1 MAQESRLVVVIDSQ
15 NAERNARNLGNEL
28 VSIER
33 KGEFASK
40 SMDSLSV
47 ATRALAGHMAG
58 LVTVGAAISKMDTYT
73 GLQNRLKLVT
83 NNQAELNKATEDTF
97 QIAQKTYSAWD
108 SVLQVYQR
116 FSDNAKTLNL
126 TMDDT
131 ARLTETVSKAVAI
144 SGASAEAADAALVQ
158 FGQALASGT
167 LRGEELNSVMEQ
179 TPALAKAIA
188 KGMGITVGELRS
200 VAAEGKITS
209 QEIVKALRNVQD
221 EVDALFAKTDIT
233 IGQSLTLLNNEITKF
248 VGEAGKG
255 SGAAQALSG
264 SIQLLANNLNLIADS
279 AFAIGI
285 GLMTKAV
292 LTKTVAV
299 QASIAASTK
308 QVFATIAER
317 NANIA
322 AAKAEVESAL
332 AEAQSTQVT
341 LTNIKATHAQIMA
354 EIELE
359 KVRLKAQITE
369 QGRTATIT
377 RMAQLGRL
385 QAQVALE
392 VAAAET
398 AQSASSARLSAA
410 LTAQSVATSRL
421 ALAKSA
427 LMAIFSPM
435 GLAIAAT
442 AASFYLL
449 SSSSDE
455 VKESLATQSDSV
467 SDLTDK
473 YIKLNTVQALTE
485 GVRLRKEIEQQ
496 NDAIDDA
503 SGAIKRFAY
512 IQKELFKLSGSDY
525 EDYQNAIKSIATGA
539 SDAGD
544 LLKKMISSGRFSQTQ
559 IDKLIEF
566 SSAVAESKNKIE
578 QGNTALKLL
587 NATSGQ
593 HVEVT
598 AESIKQ
604 LTIQTNLTKVAT
616 QNFTDMKTQMLDSL
630 RAQVEFIRL
639 NGGSEEQVKSLN
651 KVIQAYSLNQISAT
665 DAVSKFNSTAKVPV
679 DNIKKLQ
686 EYAIKTDQSKIALN
700 QANAELKK
708 QNDLRNE
715 YLKQHQTVLGAQ
727 QGETNE
733 LNNQVAA
740 QEKLNKLRDN
750 ANKDNLKNDFLIKNT
765 KAFGGGEK
773 GLDKAR
779 AASEFY
785 TDNKIPM
792 TRSLTGQE
800 YAIFEAWYKK
810 QKEVKDLQESISEST
825 RKQTKEV
832 EKQTKEAAKQAVLLA
847 GNDEKSRNMLRVYL
861 AFRNAGLGDK
871 QARVMTAQVGRE
883 TDFRNEAMFGSHKDA
898 NNGYT
903 NTGFLS
909 WQKSRSTKLMQSLQG
924 QGVLDKNGK
933 IQQTQDALDAM
944 AKHAVQEAMTDKSY
958 SKSKAALLNDDLDY
972 RSLERIVAK
981 NLVGWDYDGKKLGKA
996 KASQHLAKQDSYYNQ
1011 LSKILGDN
1019 PEAVSKAIGDL
1030 SKLEDEAYK
1039 ARAKTLEEVKQLQA
1053 TYDSETV
1060 ARSKKRE
1067 EEINKATILGQ
1078 SNLIPKINERY
1089 DAEDKLAQKQ
1099 FDFEV
1104 NGYKWTE
1111 EQKLDYT
1118 YETNSLRLVA
1128 EGKLSEDQRKVAL
1141 DGLKLQKQQELGLL
1155 KLAQEQRLFQARLS
1169 LLSETQAMQERYRL
1183 EREEIH
1189 KNTKLSIEER
1199 QKLIALSKAN
1209 QDKETRDK
1217 VNNAVQNWG
1226 GIQADMNGTGEFFR
1240 QDQERF
1246 SRLNAANDLADS
1258 QFAATDLNE
1267 QNSLDGLNAQFEA
1280 GLIKQQDYENQKTAI
1295 IQAAQDQRNQI
1306 AAEHAKNV
1314 QDIED
1319 KYQQDR
1325 LNTQIAFGG
1334 QMMGSLTSMFGSMFG
1349 EQSKAY
1355 KIMFAADKAY
1365 AIAAAGIAIQ
1375 QNIAAASKA
1384 GFPLNI
1390 PLIAGAVAQGASIIA
1405 NIRAIKDQGFA
1416 DGGYTGSGRKY
1427 EPAGIV
1433 HKGEVVWSQEDI
1445 KRWGGVGLVENMR
1458 KSANPEAFIN
1468 NHAINNTSAE
1478 NVFNRSF
1485 LSSKAFNDNQ
1495 NISNIFNRPTREN
1508 QIIVNAFKPSKDAA
1522 SRSED
1527 VQSITNQYAGNNTS
1541 FSEVLDKSIQS
1552 SKSFNASKS
1561 IISSLSNSKVLNS
1574 NVSNSTVQNAEKEL
1588 LKEVSIFKDNGFAD
1602 GGYTGKGKKYE
1613 IAGAVHKG
1621 EIVWSQDDIKKWGG
1635 VDKVEQ
1641 MRRATSPESF
1651 VSNYAQ
1657 NHTTFESILNRAN
1670 QSSRIFNQSKE
1681 ISNIFNKS
1689 VQDDQII
1696 YKGNGNVPTSA
1707 TSDLYHDGKVYFSS
1721 NGLVQDRSN
1730 LDDVQDFTLG
1740 RTSRPQAEIMPSI
1753 EPSTPTI
1760 NFKIEVINQV
1770 SGATVEAEQ
1779 LDEQTVRIIVTDEL
1793 DKQLPRKVPKLVS
1806 DQIANPNSTISR
1818 SLTEN
1823 TTARRNRT

>member
-1 MAQESRLVVVIDSQ
+1 MAQEARLVIVIDS
-15 NAERNARNLGNEL
+15 ERAKRTAQDLSVEL
-28 VSIER
+28 DSITK
-33 KGEFASK
+33 KGDFASK
-40 SMDSLSV
+40 SMDRMSV
-47 ATRALAGHMAG
+47 ATRALAGYMAG
-58 LVTVGAAISKMDTYT
+58 LLTVGSAISKMDTYT

-83 NNQAELNKATEDTF
+83 NNQVELNKATEDTF
-97 QIAQKTYSAWD
+97 RIAQKTYSAWD

-209 QEIVKALRNVQD
+209 QEIVKALKNVQD

-398 AQSASSARLSAA
+398 AQSAASSRLSAA

-544 LLKKMISSGRFSQTQ
+544 LLKKMISSGRFSQNQ

-587 NATSGQ
+587 NATSRQ

-665 DAVSKFNSTAKVPV
+665 DAVSKFNSTAKIPAE
-679 DNIKKLQ
+679 NIKGLQ
-686 EYAIKTDQSKIALN
+686 DHATKTDQSKIALN

-715 YLKQHQTVLGAQ
+715 YLKQHQTVLAAQ

-750 ANKDNLKNDFLIKNT
+750 ANKDILKNDFLIKNT

-792 TRSLTGQE
+792 TRSLTSQE
-800 YAIFEAWYKK
+800 AAIFEAWYKK
-810 QKEVKDLQESISEST
+810 QKEAKDLQESITESS
-825 RKQTKEV
+825 RKQTKES
-832 EKQTKEAAKQAVLLA
+832 EKKLKITQAELEVAKRSAALIESSGLGKYAESKGIPSSVIAGLLA
-847 GNDEKSRNMLRVYL
+847 QESQGIREAKSHTGAIGYFQTTSGYRKQNNMSVADSYDLEKSGKIVIDNIAKVYEKTGDL
-861 AFRNAGLGDK
+861 AQAILSHNAGEGG
-871 QARVMTAQVGRE
+871 ARQFTKTGKVKGSAE
-883 TDFRNEAMFGSHKDA
+883 RNKEVSQ
-898 NNGYT
+898 Y
-903 NTGFLS
+903 
-909 WQKSRSTKLMQSLQG
+909 
-924 QGVLDKNGK
+924 
-933 IQQTQDALDAM
+933 
-944 AKHAVQEAMTDKSY
+944 
-958 SKSKAALLNDDLDY
+958 
-972 RSLERIVAK
+972 VAK
-981 NLVGWDYDGKKLGKA
+981 VSRYSDIIAGGVGKGGLSDGDSDRAYGK
-996 KASQHLAKQDSYYNQ
+996 Q
-1011 LSKILGDN
+1011 I
-1019 PEAVSKAIGDL
+1019 
-1030 SKLEDEAYK
+1030 K
-1039 ARAKTLEEVKQLQA
+1039 ARLELVKQGLNLQEQYEEEQA
-1053 TYDSETV
+1053 KRTK
-1060 ARSKKRE
+1060 ARN
-1067 EEINKATILGQ
+1067 EEINLAQQTGQ
-1078 SNLIPKINERY
+1078 TALIPKIKERY
-1089 DAEDKLAQKQ
+1089 KAQDELAKLQQ
-1099 FDFEV
+1099 DFEV

-1111 EQKLDYT
+1111 KQKLEYT

-1141 DGLKLQKQQELGLL
+1141 GGLELQKQQELGLL
-1155 KLAQEQRLFQARLS
+1155 KLAQEQRLFQAEQFMLGEMERIKKRYALEYDEIS
-1169 LLSETQAMQERYRL
+1169 KITDLEERRRKMSAFQADFIRNGVGNPTIDQYDTSSQFLKSTNYTKPKQTNMQVLDEDYAQTYQKLKDNLAAVLESEKASYQERL
-1183 EREEIH
+1183 EA
-1189 KNTKLSIEER
+1189 ER
-1199 QKLIALSKAN
+1199 VFKEARQQMDNEYHLKAIDARKADHDS
-1209 QDKETRDK
+1209 QLQLYSQMISSASST
-1217 VNNAVQNWG
+1217 WG
-1226 GIQADMNGTGEFFR
+1226 GLTQIVKDARGEN
-1240 QDQERF
+1240 
-1246 SRLNAANDLADS
+1246 SRSFKAMFIAQQSFAIASAIISAHL
-1258 QFAATDLNE
+1258 AATQVAADATIPFFGAKIAASTAMLAMGYAN
-1267 QNSLDGLNAQFEA
+1267 A
-1280 GLIKQQDYENQKTAI
+1280 GLIA
-1295 IQAAQDQRNQI
+1295 
-1306 AAEHAKNV
+1306 
-1314 QDIED
+1314 
-1319 KYQQDR
+1319 
-1325 LNTQIAFGG
+1325 G
-1334 QMMGSLTSMFGSMFG
+1334 QT
-1349 EQSKAY
+1349 
-1355 KIMFAADKAY
+1355 I
-1365 AIAAAGIAIQ
+1365 
-1375 QNIAAASKA
+1375 A
-1384 GFPLNI
+1384 GF
-1390 PLIAGAVAQGASIIA
+1390 S
-1405 NIRAIKDQGFA
+1405 
-1416 DGGYTGSGRKY
+1416 DGGFTGSGGKY
-1427 EPAGIV
+1427 QPAGIV
-1433 HKGEVVWSQEDI
+1433 HKGEIVWSQEDI
-1445 KRWGGVGLVENMR
+1445 KRWGGVGLVEKMR
-1458 KSANPEAFIN
+1458 KSANPEAFLN
-1468 NHAINNTSAE
+1468 N
-1478 NVFNRSF
+1478 
-1485 LSSKAFNDNQ
+1485 
-1495 NISNIFNRPTREN
+1495 
-1508 QIIVNAFKPSKDAA
+1508 
-1522 SRSED
+1522 
-1527 VQSITNQYAGNNTS
+1527 
-1541 FSEVLDKSIQS
+1541 
-1552 SKSFNASKS
+1552 NAS
-1561 IISSLSNSKVLNS
+1561 
-1574 NVSNSTVQNAEKEL
+1574 
-1588 LKEVSIFKDNGFAD
+1588 AD
-1602 GGYTGKGKKYE
+1602 S
-1613 IAGAVHKG
+1613 V
-1621 EIVWSQDDIKKWGG
+1621 
-1635 VDKVEQ
+1635 
-1641 MRRATSPESF
+1641 MRRAMMSSNAFIES
-1651 VSNYAQ
+1651 Q
-1657 NHTTFESILNRAN
+1657 K
-1670 QSSRIFNQSKE
+1670 QSDIFNQP
-1681 ISNIFNKS
+1681 
-1689 VQDDQII
+1689 VQDTQII
-1696 YKGNGNVPTSA
+1696 YKGNRSVPITSSSA
-1707 TSDLYHDGKVYFSS
+1707 SSDLFHDGKVYFSS
-1721 NGLVQDRSN
+1721 NGFVQDRSN
-1730 LDDVQDFTLG
+1730 LEDVQDFTMG
-1740 RTSRPQAEIMPSI
+1740 QAARPQAEIMPSI

-1779 LDEQTVRIIVTDEL
+1779 LDEQTVRIIVKDEL
-1793 DKQLPRKVPKLVS
+1793 DKQLPRMVPKLVS

-1823 TTARRNRT
+1823 TTARRNR

>member
-1 MAQESRLVVVIDSQ
+1 MAQESRLVIVIDSQ

-28 VSIER
+28 NSIER

-58 LVTVGAAISKMDTYT
+58 LLTVGSAISKMDTYT

-97 QIAQKTYSAWD
+97 RIAQKTYSAWD

-116 FSDNAKTLNL
+116 FSDNAETLNL

-209 QEIVKALRNVQD
+209 QEIVKALRNVESD
-221 EVDALFAKTDIT
+221 VDALFAKTDIT
-233 IGQSLTLLNNEITKF
+233 IGQSLTLLNNEIIKF

-255 SGAAQALSG
+255 SGAAQVLAG
-264 SIQLLANNLNLIADS
+264 SVQTLASNLDLIADG
-279 AFAIGI
+279 ALVVGI
-285 GLMTKAV
+285 GYITRAILMKSAAV
-292 LTKTVAV
+292 KEGMASTLASR
-299 QASIAASTK
+299 QASVLNAQAEYAE
-308 QVFATIAER
+308 ATATL
-317 NANIA
+317 N
-322 AAKAEVESAL
+322 AAKAHL
-332 AEAQSTQVT
+332 ANVRATNAETQA
-341 LTNIKATHAQIMA
+341 KFGATAA
-354 EIELE
+354 
-359 KVRLKAQITE
+359 
-369 QGRTATIT
+369 AT
-377 RMAQLGRL
+377 RYA
-385 QAQVALE
+385 QAQ
-392 VAAAET
+392 AAVT
-398 AQSASSARLSAA
+398 AATNAQTAAQTRLSAA
-410 LTAQSVATSRL
+410 SSLVGSIGSRAL
-421 ALAKSA
+421 GLIGGPIGAITLGVSALAATYTYFKGKAEEANRTLAEQAEVANRTAEELKGLKGEAKTKAINDLTTAFKAQNEELKKTEMAVGSA
-427 LMAIFSPM
+427 LIDIQNFGKGNVELTRISNEARLGTISYKEAMEQ
-435 GLAIAAT
+435 LAKQKLPPSLRDA
-442 AASFYLL
+442 L
-449 SSSSDE
+449 
-455 VKESLATQSDSV
+455 KEQI
-467 SDLTDK
+467 DK
-473 YIKLNTVQALTE
+473 YNEAYEKADKTKTAIKLFGIEVTLT
-485 GVRLRKEIEQQ
+485 GNKAQNAAIEQQ
-496 NDAIDDA
+496 KHADA
-503 SGAIKRFAY
+503 
-512 IQKELFKLSGSDY
+512 
-525 EDYQNAIKSIATGA
+525 
-539 SDAGD
+539 
-544 LLKKMISSGRFSQTQ
+544 
-559 IDKLIEF
+559 
-566 SSAVAESKNKIE
+566 
-578 QGNTALKLL
+578 
-587 NATSGQ
+587 
-593 HVEVT
+593 
-598 AESIKQ
+598 
-604 LTIQTNLTKVAT
+604 
-616 QNFTDMKTQMLDSL
+616 
-630 RAQVEFIRL
+630 
-639 NGGSEEQVKSLN
+639 
-651 KVIQAYSLNQISAT
+651 
-665 DAVSKFNSTAKVPV
+665 
-679 DNIKKLQ
+679 
-686 EYAIKTDQSKIALN
+686 
-700 QANAELKK
+700 
-708 QNDLRNE
+708 
-715 YLKQHQTVLGAQ
+715 
-727 QGETNE
+727 
-733 LNNQVAA
+733 
-740 QEKLNKLRDN
+740 
-750 ANKDNLKNDFLIKNT
+750 IKNT
-765 KAFGGGEK
+765 KQAADEAQKSLQKLYADKLWDTQFVEIVMKKGFSESQANDLLKLYKDSLAK
-773 GLDKAR
+773 GLKA
-779 AASEFY
+779 ADQEALKSLVDTWKAEESIKAI
-785 TDNKIPM
+785 TDARTDSIREQNKA
-792 TRSLTGQE
+792 L
-800 YAIFEAWYKK
+800 KK
-810 QKEVKDLQESISEST
+810 QG
-825 RKQTKEV
+825 
-832 EKQTKEAAKQAVLLA
+832 VLLA
-847 GNDEKSRNMLRVYL
+847 GNDEKLRNMLRVYQ

-944 AKHAVQEAMTDKSY
+944 ARHAVQEAMTDKSY
-958 SKSKAALLNDDLDY
+958 SKSKTALLNDDLDY
-972 RSLERIVAK
+972 RSLEKIVAK
-981 NLVGWDYDGKKLGKA
+981 NFIGWDYDGKKLGKD
-996 KASQHLAKQDSYYNQ
+996 KASKHLAKQDSYFKQ
-1011 LSKILGDN
+1011 ISDILGAN
-1019 PEAVSKAIGDL
+1019 PESALNSIKTISKF
-1030 SKLEDEAYK
+1030 EDEAYK
-1039 ARAKTLEEVKQLQA
+1039 ARAKTLEEVKQLQT
-1053 TYDSETV
+1053 TYDSETI

-1078 SNLIPKINERY
+1078 LELVPKIKERF

-1155 KLAQEQRLFQARLS
+1155 KLAQEQRLFQAKLF
-1169 LLSETQAMQERYRL
+1169 LLSETEAMQERYRL
-1183 EREEIH
+1183 EREEIA
-1189 KNTKLSIEER
+1189 KTVKDEEEKR
-1199 QKLIALSKAN
+1199 KRLALSRDQERLEAFDRAAKAG
-1209 QDKETRDK
+1209 Q
-1217 VNNAVQNWG
+1217 AWG
-1226 GIQADMNGTGEFFR
+1226 GIQADMNGSGEFYR
-1240 QDQERF
+1240 LDQERS
-1246 SRLNAANDLADS
+1246 SRLSAATNLLDS
-1258 QFAATDLNE
+1258 QQGVVNLNE
-1267 QNSLDGLNAQFEA
+1267 QNAIEALNAQFEQQ
-1280 GLIKQQDYENQKTAI
+1280 LISQQDYENQKTAI
-1295 IQAAQDQRNQI
+1295 IQTAQDQRNQI
-1306 AAEHAKNV
+1306 AAEYAKNA

-1319 KYQQDR
+1319 KYHQDR
-1325 LNTQIAFGG
+1325 LNTIIAFGG
-1334 QMMGSLTSMFGSMFG
+1334 NMMGSLTSMFGSMFG

-1384 GFPLNI
+1384 GFPYNL

-1416 DGGYTGSGRKY
+1416 DGGYTGSGGKY

-1445 KRWGGVGLVENMR
+1445 RRWGGVGLVENMR

-1495 NISNIFNRPTREN
+1495 NISNIFNQPTREN

-1730 LDDVQDFTLG
+1730 LEDVQDFTISQA
-1740 RTSRPQAEIMPSI
+1740 SRPQAEIMPSI

-1793 DKQLPRKVPKLVS
+1793 
-1806 DQIANPNSTISR
+1806 
-1818 SLTEN
+1818 
-1823 TTARRNRT
+1823 

>member
-1 MAQESRLVVVIDSQ
+1 MAQEARLVIVIDS
-15 NAERNARNLGNEL
+15 ERAKRTAQDLSVEL
-28 VSIER
+28 DSITK
-33 KGEFASK
+33 KGDFASK
-40 SMDSLSV
+40 SMDRMSV
-47 ATRALAGHMAG
+47 ATRALAGYMAG
-58 LVTVGAAISKMDTYT
+58 LLTVGSAISKMDTYT

-83 NNQAELNKATEDTF
+83 NNQVELNKATEDTF
-97 QIAQKTYSAWD
+97 RIAQKTYSAWD

-209 QEIVKALRNVQD
+209 QEIVKALKNVQD

-398 AQSASSARLSAA
+398 AQSAASSRLSAA

-544 LLKKMISSGRFSQTQ
+544 LLKKMISSGRFSQNQ

-587 NATSGQ
+587 NATSRQ

-665 DAVSKFNSTAKVPV
+665 DAVSKFNSTAKIPAE
-679 DNIKKLQ
+679 NIKGLQ
-686 EYAIKTDQSKIALN
+686 DHATKTDQSKIALN

-715 YLKQHQTVLGAQ
+715 YLKQHQTVLAAQ

-750 ANKDNLKNDFLIKNT
+750 ANKDILKNDFLIKNT

-792 TRSLTGQE
+792 TRSLTSQE
-800 YAIFEAWYKK
+800 AAIFEAWYKK
-810 QKEVKDLQESISEST
+810 QKEAKDLQESITESS
-825 RKQTKEV
+825 RKQTKES
-832 EKQTKEAAKQAVLLA
+832 EKKLKITQAELEVAKRSAALIESSGLGKYAESKGIPSSVIAGLLA
-847 GNDEKSRNMLRVYL
+847 QESQGIREAKSHTGAIGYFQTTSGYRKQNNMSVADSYDLEKSGKIVIDNIAKVYEKTGDL
-861 AFRNAGLGDK
+861 AQAILSHNAGEGG
-871 QARVMTAQVGRE
+871 ARQFTKTGKVKGSAE
-883 TDFRNEAMFGSHKDA
+883 RNKEVSQ
-898 NNGYT
+898 Y
-903 NTGFLS
+903 
-909 WQKSRSTKLMQSLQG
+909 
-924 QGVLDKNGK
+924 
-933 IQQTQDALDAM
+933 
-944 AKHAVQEAMTDKSY
+944 
-958 SKSKAALLNDDLDY
+958 
-972 RSLERIVAK
+972 VAK
-981 NLVGWDYDGKKLGKA
+981 VSRYSDIIAGGVGKGGLSDGDSDRAYGK
-996 KASQHLAKQDSYYNQ
+996 Q
-1011 LSKILGDN
+1011 I
-1019 PEAVSKAIGDL
+1019 
-1030 SKLEDEAYK
+1030 K
-1039 ARAKTLEEVKQLQA
+1039 ARLELVKQGLNLQEQYEEEQA
-1053 TYDSETV
+1053 KRTK
-1060 ARSKKRE
+1060 ARN
-1067 EEINKATILGQ
+1067 EEINLAQQTGQ
-1078 SNLIPKINERY
+1078 TALIPKIKERY
-1089 DAEDKLAQKQ
+1089 KAQDELAKLQQ
-1099 FDFEV
+1099 DFEV

-1111 EQKLDYT
+1111 KQKLEYT

-1141 DGLKLQKQQELGLL
+1141 GGLELQKQQELGLL
-1155 KLAQEQRLFQARLS
+1155 KLAQEQRLFQAEQFMLGEMERIKKRYALEYDEIS
-1169 LLSETQAMQERYRL
+1169 KITDLEERRRKMSAFQADFIRNGVGNPTIDQYDTSSQFLKSTNYTKPKQTNMQVLDEDYAQTYQKLKDNLAAVLESEKASYQERL
-1183 EREEIH
+1183 EA
-1189 KNTKLSIEER
+1189 ER
-1199 QKLIALSKAN
+1199 VFKEARQQMDNEYHLKAIDARKADHDS
-1209 QDKETRDK
+1209 QLQLYSQMISSASST
-1217 VNNAVQNWG
+1217 WG
-1226 GIQADMNGTGEFFR
+1226 GLTQIVKDARGEN
-1240 QDQERF
+1240 
-1246 SRLNAANDLADS
+1246 SRSFKAMFIAQQSFAIASAIISAHL
-1258 QFAATDLNE
+1258 AATQVAADATIPFFGAKIAASTAMLAMGYAN
-1267 QNSLDGLNAQFEA
+1267 A
-1280 GLIKQQDYENQKTAI
+1280 GLIA
-1295 IQAAQDQRNQI
+1295 
-1306 AAEHAKNV
+1306 
-1314 QDIED
+1314 
-1319 KYQQDR
+1319 
-1325 LNTQIAFGG
+1325 G
-1334 QMMGSLTSMFGSMFG
+1334 QT
-1349 EQSKAY
+1349 
-1355 KIMFAADKAY
+1355 I
-1365 AIAAAGIAIQ
+1365 
-1375 QNIAAASKA
+1375 A
-1384 GFPLNI
+1384 GF
-1390 PLIAGAVAQGASIIA
+1390 S
-1405 NIRAIKDQGFA
+1405 
-1416 DGGYTGSGRKY
+1416 DGGFTGSGGKY
-1427 EPAGIV
+1427 QPAGIV
-1433 HKGEVVWSQEDI
+1433 HKGEIVWSQEDI
-1445 KRWGGVGLVENMR
+1445 KRWGGVGLVEKMR
-1458 KSANPEAFIN
+1458 KSANPEAFLN
-1468 NHAINNTSAE
+1468 N
-1478 NVFNRSF
+1478 
-1485 LSSKAFNDNQ
+1485 
-1495 NISNIFNRPTREN
+1495 
-1508 QIIVNAFKPSKDAA
+1508 
-1522 SRSED
+1522 
-1527 VQSITNQYAGNNTS
+1527 
-1541 FSEVLDKSIQS
+1541 
-1552 SKSFNASKS
+1552 NAS
-1561 IISSLSNSKVLNS
+1561 
-1574 NVSNSTVQNAEKEL
+1574 
-1588 LKEVSIFKDNGFAD
+1588 AD
-1602 GGYTGKGKKYE
+1602 S
-1613 IAGAVHKG
+1613 V
-1621 EIVWSQDDIKKWGG
+1621 
-1635 VDKVEQ
+1635 
-1641 MRRATSPESF
+1641 MRRAMMSSNAFIES
-1651 VSNYAQ
+1651 Q
-1657 NHTTFESILNRAN
+1657 K
-1670 QSSRIFNQSKE
+1670 QSDIFNQP
-1681 ISNIFNKS
+1681 
-1689 VQDDQII
+1689 VQDTQII
-1696 YKGNGNVPTSA
+1696 YKGNRSVPITSSSA
-1707 TSDLYHDGKVYFSS
+1707 SSDLFHDGKVYFSS
-1721 NGLVQDRSN
+1721 NGFVQDRSN
-1730 LDDVQDFTLG
+1730 LEDVQDFTMG
-1740 RTSRPQAEIMPSI
+1740 QAARPQAEIMPSI
-1753 EPSTPTI
+1753 EPASPTI

-1779 LDEQTVRIIVTDEL
+1779 LDEQTVRIIVKDEL
-1793 DKQLPRKVPKLVS
+1793 DKQLPRTVPKLVS
-1806 DQIANPNSTISR
+1806 DQIGNPNSTISR

-1823 TTARRNRT
+1823 TTVRRNR

>member
-1 MAQESRLVVVIDSQ
+1 MAQEARLVIVIDS
-15 NAERNARNLGNEL
+15 ERAKRTAQDLSVEL
-28 VSIER
+28 DSITK
-33 KGEFASK
+33 KGDFASK
-40 SMDSLSV
+40 SMDRMSV
-47 ATRALAGHMAG
+47 ATRALAGYMAG
-58 LVTVGAAISKMDTYT
+58 LLTVGSAISKMDTYT

-83 NNQAELNKATEDTF
+83 NNQVELNKATEDTF
-97 QIAQKTYSAWD
+97 RIAQKTYSAWD

-209 QEIVKALRNVQD
+209 QEIVKALKNVQD

-398 AQSASSARLSAA
+398 AQSAASSRLSAA

-544 LLKKMISSGRFSQTQ
+544 LLKKMISSGRFSQNQ

-587 NATSGQ
+587 NATSRQ

-665 DAVSKFNSTAKVPV
+665 DAVSKFNSTAKIPAE
-679 DNIKKLQ
+679 NIKGLQ
-686 EYAIKTDQSKIALN
+686 DHATKTDQSKIALN

-715 YLKQHQTVLGAQ
+715 YLKQHQTVLAAQ

-750 ANKDNLKNDFLIKNT
+750 ANKDILKNDFLIKNT

-792 TRSLTGQE
+792 TRSLTSQE
-800 YAIFEAWYKK
+800 AAIFEAWYKK
-810 QKEVKDLQESISEST
+810 QKEAKDLQESITESS
-825 RKQTKEV
+825 RKQTKES
-832 EKQTKEAAKQAVLLA
+832 EKKLKITQAELEVAKRSAALIESSGLGKYAESKGIPSSVIAGLLA
-847 GNDEKSRNMLRVYL
+847 QESQGIREAKSHTGAIGYFQTTSGYRKQNNMSVADSYDLEKSGKIVIDNIAKVYEKTGDL
-861 AFRNAGLGDK
+861 AQAILSHNAGEGG
-871 QARVMTAQVGRE
+871 ARQFTKTGKVKGSAE
-883 TDFRNEAMFGSHKDA
+883 RNKEVSQ
-898 NNGYT
+898 Y
-903 NTGFLS
+903 
-909 WQKSRSTKLMQSLQG
+909 
-924 QGVLDKNGK
+924 
-933 IQQTQDALDAM
+933 
-944 AKHAVQEAMTDKSY
+944 
-958 SKSKAALLNDDLDY
+958 
-972 RSLERIVAK
+972 VAK
-981 NLVGWDYDGKKLGKA
+981 VSRYSDIIAGGVGKGGLSDGDSDRAYGK
-996 KASQHLAKQDSYYNQ
+996 Q
-1011 LSKILGDN
+1011 I
-1019 PEAVSKAIGDL
+1019 
-1030 SKLEDEAYK
+1030 K
-1039 ARAKTLEEVKQLQA
+1039 ARLELVKQGLNLQEQYEEEQA
-1053 TYDSETV
+1053 KRTK
-1060 ARSKKRE
+1060 ARN
-1067 EEINKATILGQ
+1067 EEINLAQQTGQ
-1078 SNLIPKINERY
+1078 TALIPKIKERY
-1089 DAEDKLAQKQ
+1089 KAQDELAKLQQ
-1099 FDFEV
+1099 DFEV

-1111 EQKLDYT
+1111 KQKLEYT

-1141 DGLKLQKQQELGLL
+1141 GGLELQKQQELGLL
-1155 KLAQEQRLFQARLS
+1155 KLAQEQRLFQAEQFMLGEMERIKKRYALEYDEIS
-1169 LLSETQAMQERYRL
+1169 KITDLEERRRKMSAFQADFIRNGVGNPTIDQYDTSSQFLKSTNYTKPKQTNMQVLDEDYAQTYQKLKDNLAAVLESEKASYQERL
-1183 EREEIH
+1183 EA
-1189 KNTKLSIEER
+1189 ER
-1199 QKLIALSKAN
+1199 VFKEARQQMDNEYHLKAIDARKADHDS
-1209 QDKETRDK
+1209 QLQLYSQMISSASST
-1217 VNNAVQNWG
+1217 WG
-1226 GIQADMNGTGEFFR
+1226 GLTQIVKDARGEN
-1240 QDQERF
+1240 
-1246 SRLNAANDLADS
+1246 SRSFKAMFIAQQSFAIASAIISAHL
-1258 QFAATDLNE
+1258 AATQVAADATIPFFGAKIAASTAMLAMGYAN
-1267 QNSLDGLNAQFEA
+1267 A
-1280 GLIKQQDYENQKTAI
+1280 GLIA
-1295 IQAAQDQRNQI
+1295 
-1306 AAEHAKNV
+1306 
-1314 QDIED
+1314 
-1319 KYQQDR
+1319 
-1325 LNTQIAFGG
+1325 G
-1334 QMMGSLTSMFGSMFG
+1334 QT
-1349 EQSKAY
+1349 
-1355 KIMFAADKAY
+1355 I
-1365 AIAAAGIAIQ
+1365 
-1375 QNIAAASKA
+1375 A
-1384 GFPLNI
+1384 GF
-1390 PLIAGAVAQGASIIA
+1390 S
-1405 NIRAIKDQGFA
+1405 
-1416 DGGYTGSGRKY
+1416 DGGFTGSGGKY
-1427 EPAGIV
+1427 QPAGIV
-1433 HKGEVVWSQEDI
+1433 HKGEIVWSQEDI
-1445 KRWGGVGLVENMR
+1445 KRWGGVGLVEKMR
-1458 KSANPEAFIN
+1458 KSANPEAFLN
-1468 NHAINNTSAE
+1468 N
-1478 NVFNRSF
+1478 
-1485 LSSKAFNDNQ
+1485 
-1495 NISNIFNRPTREN
+1495 
-1508 QIIVNAFKPSKDAA
+1508 
-1522 SRSED
+1522 
-1527 VQSITNQYAGNNTS
+1527 
-1541 FSEVLDKSIQS
+1541 
-1552 SKSFNASKS
+1552 NAS
-1561 IISSLSNSKVLNS
+1561 
-1574 NVSNSTVQNAEKEL
+1574 
-1588 LKEVSIFKDNGFAD
+1588 AD
-1602 GGYTGKGKKYE
+1602 S
-1613 IAGAVHKG
+1613 V
-1621 EIVWSQDDIKKWGG
+1621 
-1635 VDKVEQ
+1635 
-1641 MRRATSPESF
+1641 MRRAMMSSSAFIESQKQ
-1651 VSNYAQ
+1651 AD
-1657 NHTTFESILNRAN
+1657 
-1670 QSSRIFNQSKE
+1670 IFNQP
-1681 ISNIFNKS
+1681 
-1689 VQDDQII
+1689 VQDTQII
-1696 YKGNGNVPTSA
+1696 YKGNGSVPTAASSA
-1707 TSDLYHDGKVYFSS
+1707 SSDLFHDGKVYFSS

-1740 RTSRPQAEIMPSI
+1740 RTSRPKAEIMPSI
-1753 EPSTPTI
+1753 EQSSPTI
-1760 NFKIEVINQV
+1760 NFKIEVVNQV

-1779 LDEQTVRIIVTDEL
+1779 LDEKTVRIIVTDEL

-1806 DQIANPNSTISR
+1806 DQIANPNST
-1818 SLTEN
+1818 
-1823 TTARRNRT
+1823 

>member
-1 MAQESRLVVVIDSQ
+1 MAQESRLVIVIDSQ

-188 KGMGITVGELRS
+188 QGMGITVGELRS

-209 QEIVKALRNVQD
+209 QEIVKALKNVQND
-221 EVDALFAKTDIT
+221 VDALFAKTDIT

-255 SGAAQALSG
+255 SGAAQVLAG
-264 SIQLLANNLNLIADS
+264 SVQTLASNLDLIADG
-279 AFAIGI
+279 ALVVGI
-285 GLMTKAV
+285 GYITRAILMKSAAIKEGMASTLANR
-292 LTKTVAV
+292 
-299 QASIAASTK
+299 QASVLNAQAEYAEATAAL
-308 QVFATIAER
+308 
-317 NANIA
+317 N
-322 AAKAEVESAL
+322 AAKAHL
-332 AEAQSTQVT
+332 ANVRA
-341 LTNIKATHAQIMA
+341 TN
-354 EIELE
+354 
-359 KVRLKAQITE
+359 
-369 QGRTATIT
+369 
-377 RMAQLGRL
+377 
-385 QAQVALE
+385 
-392 VAAAET
+392 AET
-398 AQSASSARLSAA
+398 Q
-410 LTAQSVATSRL
+410 
-421 ALAKSA
+421 AK
-427 LMAIFSPM
+427 F
-435 GLAIAAT
+435 GAT
-442 AASFYLL
+442 AA
-449 SSSSDE
+449 
-455 VKESLATQSDSV
+455 ATRYAQAQAAV
-467 SDLTDK
+467 TAATNAQTAAQ
-473 YIKLNTVQALTE
+473 IKLNTATSIAGRLAKGAFGLIGGWTGVATLGVMGLAAAYSYFNNKAEEAKQKLAEQAKVAEKADEELKKLTGNDKAKAVNDLTIAFNAQNKALE
-485 GVRLRKEIEQQ
+485 KSSRAVGSALIDIENYARGNREVEKISQEARTGTISYTEAIERLNKIKLPTDLYENLKKQAAQ
-496 NDAIDDA
+496 YDDNA
-503 SGAIKRFAY
+503 SKASLSA
-512 IQKELFKLSGSDY
+512 EKLKLLRVEVKLGGN
-525 EDYQNAIKSIATGA
+525 EAQNAAIQHQKQA
-539 SDAGD
+539 DA
-544 LLKKMISSGRFSQTQ
+544 L
-559 IDKLIEF
+559 
-566 SSAVAESKNKIE
+566 
-578 QGNTALKLL
+578 GNTATEAEK
-587 NATSGQ
+587 ATKALQDYQAKQKDSVIDSIYKSGWLDKGY
-593 HVEVT
+593 T
-598 AESIKQ
+598 
-604 LTIQTNLTKVAT
+604 VA
-616 QNFTDMKTQMLDSL
+616 
-630 RAQVEFIRL
+630 
-639 NGGSEEQVKSLN
+639 
-651 KVIQAYSLNQISAT
+651 
-665 DAVSKFNSTAKVPV
+665 
-679 DNIKKLQ
+679 
-686 EYAIKTDQSKIALN
+686 
-700 QANAELKK
+700 QANAILELQKAK
-708 QNDLRNE
+708 GMSAILSKDEIDSALRN
-715 YLKQHQTVLGAQ
+715 LKIIEEQ
-727 QGETNE
+727 QERE
-733 LNNQVAA
+733 D
-740 QEKLNKLRDN
+740 KL
-750 ANKDNLKNDFLIKNT
+750 T
-765 KAFGGGEK
+765 
-773 GLDKAR
+773 
-779 AASEFY
+779 
-785 TDNKIPM
+785 
-792 TRSLTGQE
+792 
-800 YAIFEAWYKK
+800 EAK
-810 QKEVKDLQESISEST
+810 
-825 RKQTKEV
+825 R
-832 EKQTKEAAKQAVLLA
+832 KQTKEAAKQAVLLA
-847 GNDEKSRNMLRVYL
+847 GNNEQARNMLRVYQS
-861 AFRNAGLGDK
+861 FRNAGLGDK

-898 NNGYT
+898 NNGYN

-958 SKSKAALLNDDLDY
+958 SKSKAALLNEDLDY

-981 NLVGWDYDGKKLGKA
+981 NFVGWDYDGKKLGKA

-1019 PEAVSKAIGDL
+1019 PEAASKAIGDL
-1030 SKLEDEAYK
+1030 SKFEDEAYK

-1089 DAEDKLAQKQ
+1089 DAEDKLSQKQ

-1183 EREEIH
+1183 EREEIL
-1189 KNTKLSIEER
+1189 KNTKLSIAER
-1199 QKLIALSKAN
+1199 QKLIALSKAT
-1209 QDKETRDK
+1209 QEKETRDK

-1226 GIQADMNGTGEFFR
+1226 GIQADMNGTSEFFR

-1246 SRLNAANDLADS
+1246 NRLNAANDLADS

-1267 QNSLDGLNAQFEA
+1267 QNSLDGLDAQLEA

-1295 IQAAQDQRNQI
+1295 IQTAQDQRNQI
-1306 AAEHAKNV
+1306 AAEYAKNA

-1416 DGGYTGSGRKY
+1416 DGGYTGSGGKY

-1433 HKGEVVWSQEDI
+1433 HKGEVVWSQDDI
-1445 KRWGGVGLVENMR
+1445 RRWGGVGLVENMR

-1495 NISNIFNRPTREN
+1495 NISNIFNQPTREN
-1508 QIIVNAFKPSKDAA
+1508 QIIVNAFKSSKDAA
-1522 SRSED
+1522 SRSGD

-1541 FSEVLDKSIQS
+1541 IENVFNRSFLSSKAFNDNKSIS
-1552 SKSFNASKS
+1552 N
-1561 IISSLSNSKVLNS
+1561 ISNLSNSKVLNS

-1588 LKEVSIFKDNGFAD
+1588 LKEVSIFKDKGFAD

-1635 VDKVEQ
+1635 VDKVEK

-1657 NHTTFESILNRAN
+1657 NHTTFESILNRAH

-1681 ISNIFNKS
+1681 ISNIFNQS

-1730 LDDVQDFTLG
+1730 LEDVQDFTISQA
-1740 RTSRPQAEIMPSI
+1740 SRPQAEIMPSI

-1806 DQIANPNSTISR
+1806 DQIGNPNSTISR

>member
-1 MAQESRLVVVIDSQ
+1 MAQESRLVIVIDSQ

-209 QEIVKALRNVQD
+209 QEIVKALRNVESD
-221 EVDALFAKTDIT
+221 VDALFAKTDIT

-255 SGAAQALSG
+255 SGAAQVLAG
-264 SIQLLANNLNLIADS
+264 SVQTLASNLDLIADG
-279 AFAIGI
+279 ALVVGI
-285 GLMTKAV
+285 GYITRAILMKSAAIKEGMASTLASR
-292 LTKTVAV
+292 
-299 QASIAASTK
+299 QASVLNAQAEYAEATAAL
-308 QVFATIAER
+308 
-317 NANIA
+317 N
-322 AAKAEVESAL
+322 AAKAHL
-332 AEAQSTQVT
+332 ANVRA
-341 LTNIKATHAQIMA
+341 TN
-354 EIELE
+354 
-359 KVRLKAQITE
+359 
-369 QGRTATIT
+369 
-377 RMAQLGRL
+377 
-385 QAQVALE
+385 
-392 VAAAET
+392 AET
-398 AQSASSARLSAA
+398 Q
-410 LTAQSVATSRL
+410 
-421 ALAKSA
+421 AK
-427 LMAIFSPM
+427 F
-435 GLAIAAT
+435 GAT
-442 AASFYLL
+442 AA
-449 SSSSDE
+449 
-455 VKESLATQSDSV
+455 ATRYAQAQAAV
-467 SDLTDK
+467 TAATNAQTAAQ
-473 YIKLNTVQALTE
+473 IKLNTATSIAGRLAKGAFGLIGGWTGVATLGVMGLAAAYSYFNNKAEEAKQKLAEQAKVAEKADEELKKLTGNDKAKAVNDLTIAFNAQNKALE
-485 GVRLRKEIEQQ
+485 KSSRAVGSALIDIENYARGNREVEKISQEARTGTISYTEAIERLNKIKLPTDLYENLKKQAAQ
-496 NDAIDDA
+496 YDDNA
-503 SGAIKRFAY
+503 SKASLSA
-512 IQKELFKLSGSDY
+512 EKLKLLRVEVKLGGN
-525 EDYQNAIKSIATGA
+525 EAQNAAIQHQKQA
-539 SDAGD
+539 DA
-544 LLKKMISSGRFSQTQ
+544 L
-559 IDKLIEF
+559 
-566 SSAVAESKNKIE
+566 
-578 QGNTALKLL
+578 GNTATEAEK
-587 NATSGQ
+587 ATKALQDYQAKQKDSVIDSIYKSGWLDKGY
-593 HVEVT
+593 T
-598 AESIKQ
+598 
-604 LTIQTNLTKVAT
+604 VA
-616 QNFTDMKTQMLDSL
+616 
-630 RAQVEFIRL
+630 
-639 NGGSEEQVKSLN
+639 
-651 KVIQAYSLNQISAT
+651 
-665 DAVSKFNSTAKVPV
+665 
-679 DNIKKLQ
+679 
-686 EYAIKTDQSKIALN
+686 
-700 QANAELKK
+700 QANAILELQKAK
-708 QNDLRNE
+708 GMSAILSKDEIDSALRN
-715 YLKQHQTVLGAQ
+715 LKIIEEQ
-727 QGETNE
+727 QERE
-733 LNNQVAA
+733 D
-740 QEKLNKLRDN
+740 KL
-750 ANKDNLKNDFLIKNT
+750 T
-765 KAFGGGEK
+765 
-773 GLDKAR
+773 
-779 AASEFY
+779 
-785 TDNKIPM
+785 
-792 TRSLTGQE
+792 
-800 YAIFEAWYKK
+800 EAK
-810 QKEVKDLQESISEST
+810 
-825 RKQTKEV
+825 R
-832 EKQTKEAAKQAVLLA
+832 KQTKEAAKQAVLLA
-847 GNDEKSRNMLRVYL
+847 GNNEQARNMLRVYQS
-861 AFRNAGLGDK
+861 FRNAGLGDK

-898 NNGYT
+898 NNGYN

-958 SKSKAALLNDDLDY
+958 SKSKAALLNEDLDY

-981 NLVGWDYDGKKLGKA
+981 NFVGWDYDGKKLGKA

-1019 PEAVSKAIGDL
+1019 PEAASKAIGDL
-1030 SKLEDEAYK
+1030 SKFEDEAYK

-1089 DAEDKLAQKQ
+1089 DAEDKLSQKQ

-1183 EREEIH
+1183 EREEIL
-1189 KNTKLSIEER
+1189 KNTKLSIAER
-1199 QKLIALSKAN
+1199 QKLIALSKAT
-1209 QDKETRDK
+1209 QEKETRDK

-1226 GIQADMNGTGEFFR
+1226 GIQADMNGTSEFFR

-1246 SRLNAANDLADS
+1246 NRLNAANDLADS

-1267 QNSLDGLNAQFEA
+1267 QNSLDGLDAQLEA

-1295 IQAAQDQRNQI
+1295 IQTAQDQRNQI
-1306 AAEHAKNV
+1306 AAEYAKNA

-1416 DGGYTGSGRKY
+1416 DGGYTGSGGKY

-1433 HKGEVVWSQEDI
+1433 HKGEVVWSQDDI
-1445 KRWGGVGLVENMR
+1445 RRWGGVGLVENMR

-1495 NISNIFNRPTREN
+1495 NISNIFNQPTREN
-1508 QIIVNAFKPSKDAA
+1508 QIIVNAFKSSKDAA
-1522 SRSED
+1522 SRSGD

-1541 FSEVLDKSIQS
+1541 IENVFNRSFLSSKAFNDNKSIS
-1552 SKSFNASKS
+1552 N
-1561 IISSLSNSKVLNS
+1561 ISNLSNSKVLNS

-1635 VDKVEQ
+1635 VDKVEK

-1657 NHTTFESILNRAN
+1657 NHTTFESILNRAH

-1681 ISNIFNKS
+1681 ISNIFNQS

-1730 LDDVQDFTLG
+1730 LEDVQDFTISQA
-1740 RTSRPQAEIMPSI
+1740 SRPQAEIMPSI

-1779 LDEQTVRIIVTDEL
+1779 LDEHEPYRVCRRVNILRDYPD
-1793 DKQLPRKVPKLVS
+1793 DKTKLYPR
-1806 DQIANPNSTISR
+1806 N
-1818 SLTEN
+1818 
-1823 TTARRNRT
+1823 

>member
-1 MAQESRLVVVIDSQ
+1 MAQEARLVIVIDS
-15 NAERNARNLGNEL
+15 ERAKRTAQDLSVEL
-28 VSIER
+28 DSITK
-33 KGEFASK
+33 KGDFASK
-40 SMDSLSV
+40 SMDRMSV
-47 ATRALAGHMAG
+47 ATRALAGYMAG
-58 LVTVGAAISKMDTYT
+58 LLTVGSAISKMDTYT

-83 NNQAELNKATEDTF
+83 NNQVELNKATEDTF
-97 QIAQKTYSAWD
+97 RIAQKTYSAWD

-209 QEIVKALRNVQD
+209 QEIVKALKNVQD

-398 AQSASSARLSAA
+398 AQSAASSRLSAA

-544 LLKKMISSGRFSQTQ
+544 LLKKMISSGRFSQNQ

-587 NATSGQ
+587 NATSRQ

-665 DAVSKFNSTAKVPV
+665 DAVSKFNSTAKIPAE
-679 DNIKKLQ
+679 NIKGLQ
-686 EYAIKTDQSKIALN
+686 DHATKTDQSKIALN

-715 YLKQHQTVLGAQ
+715 YLKQHQTVLAAQ

-750 ANKDNLKNDFLIKNT
+750 ANKDILKNDFLIKNT

-792 TRSLTGQE
+792 TRSLTSQE
-800 YAIFEAWYKK
+800 AAIFEAWYKK
-810 QKEVKDLQESISEST
+810 QKEAKDLQESITESS
-825 RKQTKEV
+825 RKQTKES
-832 EKQTKEAAKQAVLLA
+832 EKKLKITQAELEVAKRSAALIESSGLGKYAESKGIPSSVIAGLLA
-847 GNDEKSRNMLRVYL
+847 QESQGIREAKSHTGAIGYFQTTSGYRKQNNMSVADSYDLEKSGKIVIDNIAKVYEKTGDL
-861 AFRNAGLGDK
+861 AQAILSHNAGEGG
-871 QARVMTAQVGRE
+871 ARQFTKTGKVKGSAE
-883 TDFRNEAMFGSHKDA
+883 RNKEVSQ
-898 NNGYT
+898 Y
-903 NTGFLS
+903 
-909 WQKSRSTKLMQSLQG
+909 
-924 QGVLDKNGK
+924 
-933 IQQTQDALDAM
+933 
-944 AKHAVQEAMTDKSY
+944 
-958 SKSKAALLNDDLDY
+958 
-972 RSLERIVAK
+972 VAK
-981 NLVGWDYDGKKLGKA
+981 VSRYSDIIAGGVGKGGLSDGDSDRAYGK
-996 KASQHLAKQDSYYNQ
+996 Q
-1011 LSKILGDN
+1011 I
-1019 PEAVSKAIGDL
+1019 
-1030 SKLEDEAYK
+1030 K
-1039 ARAKTLEEVKQLQA
+1039 ARLELVKQGLNLQEQYEEEQA
-1053 TYDSETV
+1053 KRTK
-1060 ARSKKRE
+1060 ARN
-1067 EEINKATILGQ
+1067 EEINLAQQTGQ
-1078 SNLIPKINERY
+1078 TALIPKIKERY
-1089 DAEDKLAQKQ
+1089 KAQDELAKLQQ
-1099 FDFEV
+1099 DFEV

-1111 EQKLDYT
+1111 KQKLEYT

-1141 DGLKLQKQQELGLL
+1141 GGLELQKQQELGLL
-1155 KLAQEQRLFQARLS
+1155 KLAQEQRLFQAEQFMLGEMERIKKRYALEYDEIS
-1169 LLSETQAMQERYRL
+1169 KITDLEERRRKMSAFQADFIRNGVGNPTIDQYDTSSQFLKSTNYTKPKQTNMQVLDEDYAQTYQKLKDNLAAVLESEKASYQERL
-1183 EREEIH
+1183 EA
-1189 KNTKLSIEER
+1189 ER
-1199 QKLIALSKAN
+1199 VFKEARQQMDNEYHLKAIDARKADHDS
-1209 QDKETRDK
+1209 QLQLYSQMISSASST
-1217 VNNAVQNWG
+1217 WG
-1226 GIQADMNGTGEFFR
+1226 GLTQIVKDARGEN
-1240 QDQERF
+1240 
-1246 SRLNAANDLADS
+1246 SRSFKAMFIAQQSFAIASAIISAHL
-1258 QFAATDLNE
+1258 AATQVAADATIPFFGAKIAASTAMLAMGYAN
-1267 QNSLDGLNAQFEA
+1267 A
-1280 GLIKQQDYENQKTAI
+1280 GLIA
-1295 IQAAQDQRNQI
+1295 
-1306 AAEHAKNV
+1306 
-1314 QDIED
+1314 
-1319 KYQQDR
+1319 
-1325 LNTQIAFGG
+1325 G
-1334 QMMGSLTSMFGSMFG
+1334 QT
-1349 EQSKAY
+1349 
-1355 KIMFAADKAY
+1355 I
-1365 AIAAAGIAIQ
+1365 
-1375 QNIAAASKA
+1375 A
-1384 GFPLNI
+1384 GF
-1390 PLIAGAVAQGASIIA
+1390 S
-1405 NIRAIKDQGFA
+1405 
-1416 DGGYTGSGRKY
+1416 DGGFTGSGGKY
-1427 EPAGIV
+1427 QPAGIV
-1433 HKGEVVWSQEDI
+1433 HKGEIVWSQEDI
-1445 KRWGGVGLVENMR
+1445 KRWGGVGLVEKMR
-1458 KSANPEAFIN
+1458 KSANPEAFLN
-1468 NHAINNTSAE
+1468 N
-1478 NVFNRSF
+1478 
-1485 LSSKAFNDNQ
+1485 
-1495 NISNIFNRPTREN
+1495 
-1508 QIIVNAFKPSKDAA
+1508 
-1522 SRSED
+1522 
-1527 VQSITNQYAGNNTS
+1527 
-1541 FSEVLDKSIQS
+1541 
-1552 SKSFNASKS
+1552 NAS
-1561 IISSLSNSKVLNS
+1561 
-1574 NVSNSTVQNAEKEL
+1574 
-1588 LKEVSIFKDNGFAD
+1588 AD
-1602 GGYTGKGKKYE
+1602 S
-1613 IAGAVHKG
+1613 V
-1621 EIVWSQDDIKKWGG
+1621 
-1635 VDKVEQ
+1635 
-1641 MRRATSPESF
+1641 MRRAMMSSNAFIES
-1651 VSNYAQ
+1651 Q
-1657 NHTTFESILNRAN
+1657 K
-1670 QSSRIFNQSKE
+1670 QSDIFNQP
-1681 ISNIFNKS
+1681 
-1689 VQDDQII
+1689 VQDTQII
-1696 YKGNGNVPTSA
+1696 YKGNRSVPITSSSA
-1707 TSDLYHDGKVYFSS
+1707 SSDLFHDGKVYFSS
-1721 NGLVQDRSN
+1721 NGFVQDRSN
-1730 LDDVQDFTLG
+1730 LEDVQDFTMG
-1740 RTSRPQAEIMPSI
+1740 QAARPQAEIMPS
-1753 EPSTPTI
+1753 
-1760 NFKIEVINQV
+1760 
-1770 SGATVEAEQ
+1770 
-1779 LDEQTVRIIVTDEL
+1779 
-1793 DKQLPRKVPKLVS
+1793 
-1806 DQIANPNSTISR
+1806 
-1818 SLTEN
+1818 
-1823 TTARRNRT
+1823 

>member
-1 MAQESRLVVVIDSQ
+1 MAQESRLVIVIDSQ

-28 VSIER
+28 NSIER

-58 LVTVGAAISKMDTYT
+58 LLTVGSAISKMDTYT

-83 NNQAELNKATEDTF
+83 NNQVELNKATEDTF
-97 QIAQKTYSAWD
+97 RIAQKTYSAWD

-188 KGMGITVGELRS
+188 QGMGITVGELRS

-209 QEIVKALRNVQD
+209 QEIVKALKNVQD

-398 AQSASSARLSAA
+398 AQSAASSRLSAA

-544 LLKKMISSGRFSQTQ
+544 LLKKMISSGRFSQNQ

-630 RAQVEFIRL
+630 RAQLEFIRL

-750 ANKDNLKNDFLIKNT
+750 ANKDILKNDFLIKNT

-792 TRSLTGQE
+792 TRSLTSQE
-800 YAIFEAWYKK
+800 AAIFEAWYKK
-810 QKEVKDLQESISEST
+810 QKEAKDLQESITESS

-832 EKQTKEAAKQAVLLA
+832 EKQTKESAKQAVLLA
-847 GNDEKSRNMLRVYL
+847 GNDERVRNMLRVYL

-883 TDFRNEAMFGSHKDA
+883 TDFRNEAMFGSHKDE

-1019 PEAVSKAIGDL
+1019 PEAASKAISDL
-1030 SKLEDEAYK
+1030 SKFEDEAYK
-1039 ARAKTLEEVKQLQA
+1039 ARAKTLEEIKQLQA

-1111 EQKLDYT
+1111 KQKLEYT
-1118 YETNSLRLVA
+1118 YEINSLRLVA

-1141 DGLKLQKQQELGLL
+1141 DGLELQKQQELGLL

-1183 EREEIH
+1183 EREEIL

-1217 VNNAVQNWG
+1217 VNNAAQNWG

-1280 GLIKQQDYENQKTAI
+1280 GLIKQQDFENQKTAI

-1306 AAEHAKNV
+1306 AAEYAQNA

-1365 AIAAAGIAIQ
+1365 AIAAAGISIQ
-1375 QNIAAASKA
+1375 QSIAKAASV
-1384 GFPLNI
+1384 GFPANI
-1390 PLIAGAVAQGASIIA
+1390 PLIASAIAQGASIIA

-1416 DGGYTGSGRKY
+1416 DGGYTGSGGKY
-1427 EPAGIV
+1427 EVAGAV
-1433 HKGEVVWSQEDI
+1433 HKGEIVWSQEDI
-1445 KRWGGVGLVENMR
+1445 KRWGGVGLVERMR
-1458 KSANPEAFIN
+1458 KSANPEAFLN
-1468 NHAINNTSAE
+1468 N
-1478 NVFNRSF
+1478 
-1485 LSSKAFNDNQ
+1485 
-1495 NISNIFNRPTREN
+1495 
-1508 QIIVNAFKPSKDAA
+1508 
-1522 SRSED
+1522 
-1527 VQSITNQYAGNNTS
+1527 
-1541 FSEVLDKSIQS
+1541 
-1552 SKSFNASKS
+1552 NASTDS
-1561 IISSLSNSKVLNS
+1561 V
-1574 NVSNSTVQNAEKEL
+1574 
-1588 LKEVSIFKDNGFAD
+1588 
-1602 GGYTGKGKKYE
+1602 
-1613 IAGAVHKG
+1613 
-1621 EIVWSQDDIKKWGG
+1621 
-1635 VDKVEQ
+1635 
-1641 MRRATSPESF
+1641 MRRAMMSSNAFIESQKQ
-1651 VSNYAQ
+1651 AD
-1657 NHTTFESILNRAN
+1657 
-1670 QSSRIFNQSKE
+1670 IFNQP
-1681 ISNIFNKS
+1681 
-1689 VQDDQII
+1689 VQDTQII
-1696 YKGNGNVPTSA
+1696 YKGNRDTPKLASSGN
-1707 TSDLYHDGKVYFSS
+1707 SDLFHDGKVYFSS

-1740 RTSRPQAEIMPSI
+1740 STSRPQAEIMPSI
-1753 EPSTPTI
+1753 EPASPTI

-1779 LDEQTVRIIVTDEL
+1779 LDEQTVRIIVKDEL
-1793 DKQLPRKVPKLVS
+1793 DKQLPRTVPKLVS

-1823 TTARRNRT
+1823 TTARRNR